1 MLLGGL
7 VARYAIGL
15 LFSKGYFERIE
26 PVVCVSPSFWFGEV
40 LLTEGR
46 ISVHLQ
52 LRILGLERHFLGGIT
67 TSGSYSGVPP

>member
-26 PVVCVSPSFWFGEV
+26 PVVCVSLSIV
-40 LLTEGR
+40 
-46 ISVHLQ
+46 SV
-52 LRILGLERHFLGGIT
+52 
-67 TSGSYSGVPP
+67 